1 MHGKEIRRLATE
13 TLAKSEFRHL
23 RVGGSRMETGRMTTG
38 QRFERA
44 VEIMHRLRAPGGC
57 PWDREQTFD
66 SIKKYTV
73 EETYEVLEAIENRDW
88 KELPG
93 ELGDLLLQVLFYAE
107 MAEEQGH
114 FSIDTVL
121 ETLSDKLVRRHPHVF
136 GDVEAETSREVLK
149 NWEAIKTLE
158 RAEKAAESTEKP
170 GGDLPKPLLASVSSA
185 MPALLEGLK
194 LSNKAAHVGFDWP
207 AIDGLFD
214 KLEEEAGEL
223 KHEVEKIPPP
233 GPQPLGRG
241 VAGAR
246 GSSVPPEL
254 QERLQDEVGDLL
266 FTVVNL
272 ARYLE
277 VDPESALRQTNRK
290 FRRRF
295 GQVERSLAE
304 NGKVLEDASLEE
316 MEKHWQE
323 SKTAERDH

>member
-1 MHGKEIRRLATE
+1 
-13 TLAKSEFRHL
+13 
-23 RVGGSRMETGRMTTG
+23 MTTG

-88 KELPG
+88 EELPG

-107 MAEEQGH
+107 MADEQGH
-114 FSIDTVL
+114 FSIDSVL

-136 GDVEAETSREVLK
+136 GDVEAATSGEVLK
-149 NWEAIKTLE
+149 NWEAIKRRE
-158 RAEKAAESTEKP
+158 RADKAGS
-170 GGDLPKPLLASVSSA
+170 GQGLGDGPSDGPTVADARPLLETVSTA

-207 AIDGLFD
+207 SIEGIFE
-214 KLEEEAGEL
+214 KLHEEASEL
-223 KHEVEKIPPP
+223 RQEVERIPAP
-233 GPQPLGRG
+233 GPQPVGGG

-246 GSSVPPEL
+246 GSSVPEEL
-254 QERLQDEVGDLL
+254 QTRLQDEVGDLL

-277 VDPESALRQTNRK
+277 VDPESALRRTNRK

-295 GQVERSLAE
+295 GHVERRMREA
-304 NGKVLEDASLEE
+304 GKRLEDVSLEE
-316 MEKHWQE
+316 MEKHWQDAKKCE
-323 SKTAERDH
+323 

>member
-1 MHGKEIRRLATE
+1 
-13 TLAKSEFRHL
+13 
-23 RVGGSRMETGRMTTG
+23 MTTG

-73 EETYEVLEAIENRDW
+73 EETYEVLEAIEKRDW
-88 KELPG
+88 EELPG

-107 MAEEQGH
+107 MADEQGH
-114 FSIDTVL
+114 FSIDSVL

-136 GDVEAETSREVLK
+136 GNVEAATSGEVLK
-149 NWEAIKTLE
+149 NWEAIKRRE
-158 RAEKAAESTEKP
+158 RADKA
-170 GGDLPKPLLASVSSA
+170 GIRQGLGDEPSDGHPEADARPLLESVSTA

-207 AIDGLFD
+207 SIEGIFE
-214 KLEEEAGEL
+214 KLHEEAEEL
-223 KHEVEKIPPP
+223 RQEVERIPAP
-233 GPQPLGRG
+233 GPQPVGRG
-241 VAGAR
+241 IAGAR
-246 GSSVPPEL
+246 GSSVPEAL
-254 QERLQDEVGDLL
+254 QTRLQDEVGDLL

-277 VDPESALRQTNRK
+277 VDPESALRRTNRK

-295 GQVERSLAE
+295 GHVERRMREA
-304 NGKVLEDASLEE
+304 GKRLEEVSLEE
-316 MEKHWQE
+316 MEKHWQDAKKCE
-323 SKTAERDH
+323 

>member
-1 MHGKEIRRLATE
+1 
-13 TLAKSEFRHL
+13 
-23 RVGGSRMETGRMTTG
+23 MTTG

-88 KELPG
+88 EELPG

-114 FSIDTVL
+114 FSIDSVL
-121 ETLSDKLVRRHPHVF
+121 ETLSDKLIRRHPHVF
-136 GDVEAETSREVLK
+136 GDVEAETSAEVLK
-149 NWEAIKTLE
+149 NWEAIKTRE
-158 RAEKAAESTEKP
+158 RAQKAGKENAEECGT
-170 GGDLPKPLLASVSSA
+170 KPLLESVSTA

-207 AIDGLFD
+207 SIEGLFA
-214 KLEEEAGEL
+214 KLQEEAGEL
-223 KHEVEKIPPP
+223 RHEVGRIPAP
-233 GPQPLGRG
+233 GPQPVGRG
-241 VAGAR
+241 VAGAH
-246 GSSVPPEL
+246 GSAVPEEL
-254 QERLQDEVGDLL
+254 QGRLQDEVGDLL

-277 VDPESALRQTNRK
+277 VDPESALRKTNRK

-295 GQVERSLAE
+295 GHVERRIGEA
-304 NGKVLEDASLEE
+304 GKRLGEASLEE
-316 MEKHWQE
+316 MEKHWQDAKGHE
-323 SKTAERDH
+323 

>member
-1 MHGKEIRRLATE
+1 MARRLPPGASAWK
-13 TLAKSEFRHL
+13 L
-23 RVGGSRMETGRMTTG
+23 VGMTTG

-88 KELPG
+88 AELPQ

-107 MAEEQGH
+107 MAGEEGH
-114 FSIDTVL
+114 FKIDDVL
-121 ETLSDKLVRRHPHVF
+121 DTLSDKLVRRHPHVF
-136 GDVEAETSREVLK
+136 GDVEAATSNEVLR
-149 NWEAIKTLE
+149 NWEAIKTQE
-158 RAEKAAESTEKP
+158 RAQKAGAGTPKE
-170 GGDLPKPLLASVSSA
+170 PKPLLDSVGTA

-207 AIDGLFD
+207 SIDGLFE
-214 KLEEEAGEL
+214 KLHEETEEL
-223 KHEVEKIPPP
+223 RREVEQIPEP
-233 GPQPLGRG
+233 GPQPVGRG
-241 VAGAR
+241 LAGAR
-246 GSSVPPEL
+246 GSKVPAEL
-254 QERLQDEVGDLL
+254 QARLQDEVGDLL

-295 GQVERSLAE
+295 GYVERQLRKD
-304 NGKVLEDASLEE
+304 GKELGPATLEE
-316 MEKHWQE
+316 MERHWQGAKGKE
-323 SKTAERDH
+323 

>member
-1 MHGKEIRRLATE
+1 
-13 TLAKSEFRHL
+13 
-23 RVGGSRMETGRMTTG
+23 MTTG

-88 KELPG
+88 AELPQ

-107 MAEEQGH
+107 MAKEDGH
-114 FSIDTVL
+114 FSIDEVL
-121 ETLSDKLVRRHPHVF
+121 EDLTGKLVRRHPHVF
-136 GDVEAETSREVLK
+136 GEAEAATSSEVLR
-149 NWEAIKTLE
+149 NWEAIKRQE
-158 RAEKAAESTEKP
+158 RAQKS
-170 GGDLPKPLLASVSSA
+170 GGDDEEHRPLLASVGTA
-185 MPALLEGLK
+185 MPSLLEGLK

-207 AIDGLFD
+207 NIEGLFD
-214 KLEEEAGEL
+214 KLAEETDEL
-223 KHEVEKIPPP
+223 RHEVEKIPPP
-233 GPQPLGRG
+233 GPQPIGRG

-246 GSSVPPEL
+246 GT
-254 QERLQDEVGDLL
+254 QRDAHLQDEVGDLL

-277 VDPESALRQTNRK
+277 VDPESALRRTNRK

-295 GQVERSLAE
+295 GHVEQSLRE
-304 NGKVLEDASLEE
+304 QGKELGAATLDE
-316 MEKHWQE
+316 MEHYWQAAKE
-323 SKTAERDH
+323 SE